1 MRLLA
6 PDGQASRSRANRSDG
21 GGARGRE
28 NCIRTYSIRE
38 VPALRLALVP
48 LVLSLFST
56 LVASA
61 SAAPTPLAPRVLVVV
76 AFADD
81 GVSAP
86 TEEAAPWVEREGLD
100 VRIRTAA
107 AVSLRCF
114 AARTVCLLISGE
126 GKVNAVASLL
136 SLGLDPG
143 VDLRRT
149 YVIVSGIGGVS
160 PETGTIGTA
169 AWATWIVDYD
179 IAHEMDAREL
189 PASFPDARFQQG
201 CFTGTWCG
209 KDGWRTGTEVFELD
223 PRATRFAYGLTK
235 SVALDDPPFLAKIR
249 APYPEAIARAK
260 PHVERCDILGG
271 DTYWVGTR
279 IGNFS
284 RAWMKHWTNG
294 AGTYCMTA
302 MEDTGYAGTMKKLA
316 AVGRVDY
323 HRFFELR
330 AGSDFDRPH
339 AGQTAIEVLRAGI
352 TAGTFPIAVNN
363 AYLTSRVVER
373 YVAAHWATLQN
384 GLP

>member
-1 MRLLA
+1 
-6 PDGQASRSRANRSDG
+6 
-21 GGARGRE
+21 
-28 NCIRTYSIRE
+28 
-38 VPALRLALVP
+38 LRLALVS
-48 LVLSLFST
+48 LILSIFSNF
-56 LVASA
+56 VAPA
-61 SAAPTPLAPRVLVVV
+61 GAAPSPLAPRVLVVV

-86 TEEAAPWVEREGLD
+86 TEEAAPWVEREGLN

-107 AVSLRCF
+107 AVSLRCN
-114 AARTVCLLISGE
+114 AGRTVCLLISGE
-126 GKVNAVASLL
+126 GKVNAVTSLL
-136 SLGLDPG
+136 SLGLDSG

-189 PASFPDARFQQG
+189 PSSFPDARFQQG

-235 SVALDDPPFLAKIR
+235 NVALQDPPFLAKIR

-260 PHVERCDILGG
+260 PHVQRCDILGG

-316 AVGRVDY
+316 ALGRVDY

-352 TAGTFPIAVNN
+352 TAGTFPIAVQN

-373 YVAAHWATLQN
+373 YVNAHWATLVN
-384 GLP
+384 GPP

>member
-1 MRLLA
+1 MRLA
-6 PDGQASRSRANRSDG
+6 F
-21 GGARGRE
+21 
-28 NCIRTYSIRE
+28 
-38 VPALRLALVP
+38 VP
-48 LVLSLFST
+48 LVLSLVWST
-56 LVASA
+56 VGSVG
-61 SAAPTPLAPRVLVVV
+61 AAPATLAPRVLVVV
-76 AFADD
+76 AFEDD

-86 TEEAAPWVEREGLD
+86 TEEAAPWVEREGLN
-100 VRIRTAA
+100 VRMRTAA
-107 AVSLRCF
+107 AVSLRCNSQ
-114 AARTVCLLISGE
+114 RTVCLLISGE
-126 GKVNAVASLL
+126 GKVNAVTSLL

-189 PASFPDARFQQG
+189 PASFPDSRFQQG

-209 KDGWRTGTEVFELD
+209 NDGWRTGTEVFELD
-223 PRATRFAYGLTK
+223 PRAVRFAYGLTK
-235 SVALDDPPFLAKIR
+235 NVALDDPPLLAKIR
-249 APYPEAIARAK
+249 SAYPEAIARAK
-260 PHVERCDILGG
+260 PHVETCDILGG

-284 RAWMKHWTNG
+284 RAWMKHWTDG

-339 AGQTAIEVLRAGI
+339 SGETAIEVLRAGI

-373 YVAAHWATLQN
+373 YVASHWATLEK